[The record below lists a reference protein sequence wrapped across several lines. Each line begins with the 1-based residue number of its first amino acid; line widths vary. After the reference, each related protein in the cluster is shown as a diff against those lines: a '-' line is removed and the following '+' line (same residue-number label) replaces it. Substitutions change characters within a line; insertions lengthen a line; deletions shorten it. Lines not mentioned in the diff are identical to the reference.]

1 MTTTLTFTSTIDSIS
16 VNVSI
21 LNDSLTEGNED
32 FLGRLTILSTG
43 KAVEFFPENDDNA
56 IATILDVNSKLTE
69 RRGIMEGGVRFRV
82 DGRRDGRSGE

>member
-21 LNDSLTEGNED
+21 LNNSLTEGNED
-32 FLGRLTILSTG
+32 FLGQLTILSTG

-69 RRGIMEGGVRFRV
+69 RTGIMEGV
-82 DGRRDGRSGE
+82 